1 VPQILH
7 TLGEYFPQSATVAR
21 MVADHEHNPA
31 QPTISVWVST
41 ARTRWELVPY
51 SRARTHVPVRV
62 SLTSRGATVLY
73 GEHRLELLRTG
84 KGVLELTSTSRPGS
98 PATVSATVHF
108 QKGLKLRQL
117 AWSRVPRFAR
127 VPRAHERVALTSQ
140 GGKDRRGGESGKSV
154 PRS

>member
-1 VPQILH
+1 MPQILH
-7 TLGEYFPQSATVAR
+7 TLGEYFPHSATVAR
-21 MVADHEHNPA
+21 MVAEHEHRPA

-62 SLTSRGATVLY
+62 SLTSRGATVVY

-98 PATVSATVHF
+98 PATVSAALHF
-108 QKGLKLRQL
+108 QKGLNLRQL
-117 AWSRVPRFAR
+117 VWSRVPRFAR
-127 VPRAHERVALTSQ
+127 VHRANERVALTSQ
-140 GGKDRRGGESGKSV
+140 GEKDRRGGESGKSAS
-154 PRS
+154 R